1 MVLQYIFNI
10 GCFSSKQA
18 PAVQTWQ
25 RSLFLVDIHQLA
37 QENRCYRRSLREN
50 CLIKSRPDIGHALHE
65 LYFWRKIVM

>member
-25 RSLFLVDIHQLA
+25 RSLFLVDIRQLA

-50 CLIKSRPDIGHALHE
+50 CLSHLEAMGCPQCGLTK
-65 LYFWRKIVM
+65 